1 LLDSAQTA
9 FKARSGKTMMKP
21 DSRIYVAG
29 HRGLLGSALV
39 RQLHRGGFE
48 NLILKT
54 HQELDLMSQE
64 QTFRF
69 FEKEKPEFVFLAAAK
84 VGGIKAN
91 MQAPGS
97 FLYENIQIQSN
108 VIEAARIHGVQKL
121 LFAGSSCIYPKN
133 ITTFIREED
142 LLTGPLEPTNEG
154 YVLAKIAGVRMCQ
167 FYRKQYG
174 CDFISAIPTNLY
186 GPGDHYD
193 LESSHLVPAMI
204 LKLHRLKQEGK
215 NELEVWGSGKPRR
228 EFMLS
233 DDCADGL
240 LHLMLRYS
248 DEAHINV
255 GIGDD
260 LSVVEIAETIASVL
274 DMSVNIKLDSSKP
287 DGMYRKV
294 LDVSRMKALGWSSR
308 VKLEQGV
315 KITYESFLRS
325 I

>member
-1 LLDSAQTA
+1 MRSDS
-9 FKARSGKTMMKP
+9 K
-21 DSRIYVAG
+21 IYVAG

-39 RQLHRGGFE
+39 RQLNKGGFE
-48 NLILKT
+48 NLILKS

-69 FEKEKPEFVFLAAAK
+69 FEHEKPEFVFLAAAK

-91 MQAPGS
+91 MQALGS

-108 VIEAARIHGVQKL
+108 VIEAARIHGVKKL
-121 LFAGSSCIYPKN
+121 LFVGSSCIYPRN

-142 LLTGPLEPTNEG
+142 FLTGPLEPTNEG
-154 YVLAKIAGVRMCQ
+154 YAIAKIAGVRMCQ
-167 FYRKQYG
+167 FYRRQYG
-174 CDFISAIPTNLY
+174 CDFITAIPTNLY

-193 LESSHLVPAMI
+193 LERSHLVPATI

-240 LHLMLRYS
+240 LHLMLHYS

-260 LSVVEIAETIASVL
+260 LSVVEIAETIARVVGM
-274 DMSVNIKLDSSKP
+274 DVQIKLDPTRP

-294 LDVSRMKALGWSSR
+294 LDVSRMKALGWTSR
-308 VKLEQGV
+308 VTLEQGV
-315 KITYESFLRS
+315 KITYESFLRNL
-325 I
+325 

>member
-1 LLDSAQTA
+1 MKSDS
-9 FKARSGKTMMKP
+9 K
-21 DSRIYVAG
+21 IYVAG

-39 RQLHRGGFE
+39 RQLQKAGFE
-48 NLILKT
+48 HLILKT
-54 HQELDLMSQE
+54 HQALDLMSQE
-64 QTFRF
+64 STFRF

-91 MQAPGS
+91 MQALGS

-108 VIEAARIHGVQKL
+108 VIEAARLHGVKKL
-121 LFAGSSCIYPKN
+121 LFVGSSCIYPKN
-133 ITTFIREED
+133 ITTFIREQD

-154 YVLAKIAGVRMCQ
+154 YAIAKIAGVRMCQ
-167 FYRKQYG
+167 FYRRQYG
-174 CDFISAIPTNLY
+174 CDFIAAIPTNLY

-193 LESSHLVPAMI
+193 LERSHLVPATI

-215 NELEVWGSGKPRR
+215 NELDVWGSGKPRR

-240 LHLMLRYS
+240 LHLMLHYS
-248 DEAHINV
+248 AEEPVNV

-260 LSVVEIAETIASVL
+260 LSVVEIAETIAKV
-274 DMSVNIKLDSSKP
+274 VGIEVTIKLDPTKP

-294 LDVSRMKALGWSSR
+294 LDVSRMKALGWTSR
-308 VKLEQGV
+308 VTLEQGV
-315 KITYESFLRS
+315 KTTYEAFLRS
-325 I
+325 V

>member
-1 LLDSAQTA
+1 
-9 FKARSGKTMMKP
+9 MKP
-21 DSRIYVAG
+21 TAKIYVAG
-29 HRGLLGSALV
+29 HRGLLGSACV
-39 RQLHRGGFE
+39 RQLQKGGFE

-91 MQAPGS
+91 MQEPGS
-97 FLYENIQIQSN
+97 FLYENIQMQSN
-108 VIEAARIHGVQKL
+108 VIEAARIHGVKKL
-121 LFAGSSCIYPKN
+121 LFVGSSCIYPTN

-154 YVLAKIAGVRMCQ
+154 YAIAKIAGVRMCQ
-167 FYRKQYG
+167 FYRRQYG

-193 LESSHLVPAMI
+193 LERSHLVPAII
-204 LKLHRLKQEGK
+204 LKLHRLKQEG
-215 NELEVWGSGKPRR
+215 NHELEVWGSGKPRR

-240 LHLMLRYS
+240 LHLMLHYS
-248 DEAHINV
+248 DEAPVNV
-255 GIGDD
+255 GIGED
-260 LSVVEIAETIASVL
+260 LSIVEIAETIARVVGL
-274 DMSVNIKLDSSKP
+274 DVKIKLDPTKP
-287 DGMYRKV
+287 DGMYRKL
-294 LDVSRMKALGWSSR
+294 LDVSRMKALGWTSR
-308 VKLEQGV
+308 VTLEQGV
-315 KITYESFLRS
+315 KITYASFLRNL
-325 I
+325 

>member
-1 LLDSAQTA
+1 MRSDS
-9 FKARSGKTMMKP
+9 K
-21 DSRIYVAG
+21 IYVAG

-39 RQLHRGGFE
+39 RQLNKGGFE
-48 NLILKT
+48 NLILKS

-69 FEKEKPEFVFLAAAK
+69 FEHEKPEFVFLAAAK

-91 MQAPGS
+91 MQALGS

-108 VIEAARIHGVQKL
+108 VIEAARIHGVKKL
-121 LFAGSSCIYPKN
+121 LFVGSSCIYPRN

-142 LLTGPLEPTNEG
+142 FLTGPLEPTNEG
-154 YVLAKIAGVRMCQ
+154 YAIAKIAGVRMCQ
-167 FYRKQYG
+167 FYRRQYG
-174 CDFISAIPTNLY
+174 CDFITAIPTNLY

-193 LESSHLVPAMI
+193 LERSHLVPATI

-240 LHLMLRYS
+240 LHLMLHYS

-260 LSVVEIAETIASVL
+260 LSVVEIAETIARVVGM
-274 DMSVNIKLDSSKP
+274 DVQIKLDTTRP

-294 LDVSRMKALGWSSR
+294 LDVSRMKALGWTSR
-308 VKLEQGV
+308 VTLEQGV
-315 KITYESFLRS
+315 KITYESFLRNL
-325 I
+325 